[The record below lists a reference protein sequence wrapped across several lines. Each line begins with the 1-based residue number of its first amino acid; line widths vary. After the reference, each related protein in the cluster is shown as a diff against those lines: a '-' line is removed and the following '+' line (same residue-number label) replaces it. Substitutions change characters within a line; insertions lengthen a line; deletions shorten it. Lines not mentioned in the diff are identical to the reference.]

1 MNDFLKK
8 RCADLT
14 VLEILNLAHLK
25 NKVENPFIDM
35 AQFCEVSGMDKNKV
49 HRLLIHDLSGVRELV
64 FGGYEKHKKYKS
76 GRKLCFDTG
85 KTLEWLN
92 NRE

>member
-25 NKVENPFIDM
+25 NKVEKPFIDM

-64 FGGYEKHKKYKS
+64 FGGYDKHQKYKS

>member
-25 NKVENPFIDM
+25 NKVEKPFIDM
-35 AQFCEVSGMDKNKV
+35 AQFSEVSGIDRNKI

-64 FGGYEKHKKYKS
+64 FGGYEKHQKYKA
-76 GRKLCFDTG
+76 GRKLYFDTE